1 MQNLQRLVIVAT
13 LLASVTAFAAE
24 ISVTLTDQEQ
34 AAMIQLLDT
43 AVKSGGLNNAE
54 AVLYF
59 VKKIQAAQQQAAQAQ
74 QERR

>member
-1 MQNLQRLVIVAT
+1 MVTIARA
-13 LLASVTAFAAE
+13 LAILFVLSLPASAAE
-24 ISVTLTDQEQ
+24 VTITLSDQEQ

-54 AVLYF
+54 AVVYF
-59 VKKIQAAQQQAAQAQ
+59 VKKIQAAQQAAVAAQQ